1 MTLAQTLM
9 FWIGC
14 ITTAALIGSAIIN
27 AVIVIRKTAKAQQRR
42 AEREQRQAK
51 QRRRKDFVDLMEAG
65 K

>member
-14 ITTAALIGSAIIN
+14 ATTAALIGSAVIN
-27 AVIVIRKTAKAQQRR
+27 AVIVVHKAVKARQRR
-42 AEREQRQAK
+42 SEREQRQAE
-51 QRRRKDFVDLMEAG
+51 RSRRKDFIDLMEAG

>member
-14 ITTAALIGSAIIN
+14 ITTATLIGSAIIN
-27 AVIVIRKTAKAQQRR
+27 AVIVIHKAVKAQQRR
-42 AEREQRQAK
+42 TEHEQRQAE
-51 QRRRKDFVDLMEAG
+51 RSRRKDFIDLMEAG

>member
-9 FWIGC
+9 FGVGC

-27 AVIVIRKTAKAQQRR
+27 AVIVVHKAVKARQHR
-42 AEREQRQAK
+42 AAREQRQAE
-51 QRRRKDFVDLMEAG
+51 RSRRKDFIDLMEAG

>member
-14 ITTAALIGSAIIN
+14 ATTAALVGSAIIN
-27 AVIVIRKTAKAQQRR
+27 AVIVIRKAVRAQQRR
-42 AEREQRQAK
+42 TEREQRQAERS
-51 QRRRKDFVDLMEAG
+51 RRQDFIDIMEAS

>member
-9 FWIGC
+9 FGVGC

-27 AVIVIRKTAKAQQRR
+27 AVIVIHKAVKARQHR

-51 QRRRKDFVDLMEAG
+51 QRRRRDFIDLMEAG

>member
-14 ITTAALIGSAIIN
+14 ITTATLIGSAIIN

-42 AEREQRQAK
+42 AEREQRQTK

>member
-9 FWIGC
+9 FGVGC

-42 AEREQRQAK
+42 AEREQRQAE
-51 QRRRKDFVDLMEAG
+51 QRRRQDFIDIMEEA